1 MKKSVQYLALL
12 RGINV
17 GGNNIIKMTELKS
30 AFERM
35 GFANVTT
42 YIQSGNVLFTS
53 TNQNLDTLT
62 RTIETTLTKEFRYK
76 SKVVLVSHVELSKI
90 VEKAPLKFGSD
101 KERYRYD
108 ILFLKRPLTAQEA
121 LKEMSI
127 KEGVDEVHAG
137 KNVLYF
143 RRLISKAMQSKLSRL
158 VMMPVYKN
166 MTIRN
171 WNTTTKL
178 CTMMDTQNN

>member
-17 GGNNIIKMTELKS
+17 GGNNIIKMTDLKS
-30 AFERM
+30 AFEKM
-35 GFANVTT
+35 GFTDVAT
-42 YIQSGNVLFTS
+42 YIQSGNVLFKS
-53 TNQNLDTLT
+53 SNKNPDALT
-62 RTIETTLTKEFRYK
+62 HTIETTLTRQSGYELKII
-76 SKVVLVSHVELSKI
+76 LVPHIELAKI
-90 VEKAPLKFGSD
+90 IESAPSKFGSD

-108 ILFLKRPLTAQEA
+108 ILFLKPPLTAEEA
-121 LKEMSI
+121 LKEISI

-137 KNVLYF
+137 KGVLYF
-143 RRLISKAMQSKLSRL
+143 RRLISKAVQSRLSRL

-178 CTMMDTQNN
+178 CAMMDAQN